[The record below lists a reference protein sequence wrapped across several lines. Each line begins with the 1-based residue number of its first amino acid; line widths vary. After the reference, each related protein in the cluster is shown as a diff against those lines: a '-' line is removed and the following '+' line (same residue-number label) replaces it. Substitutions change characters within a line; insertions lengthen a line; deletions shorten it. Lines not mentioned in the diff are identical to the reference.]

1 MRILVDNTGVHSV
14 ARCLEGAGKGEIDV
28 LGLLQFAT
36 QLVFGDIILVGS
48 FELGEVIERTNQVFD
63 KLLSIGIQ
71 SNVIEHIKITEQ
83 DFGLGCLKTAQVF
96 AEDIESLLPTD
107 IGDLLATTPDF
118 ADKRIIPD
126 GHIHDLI
133 SHDRPD
139 IELAERSAKALKQRA
154 EGMVEYCLT
163 TCPKLWNAIRKTYV
177 DRGGWSAKVTAYLSV
192 LLRMYLN
199 DFFAKQFES
208 CYSPAV
214 ARAKLLRQT
223 GVVVEER
230 LSRIV
235 LDAVKKI
242 STRKLPAPSVC
253 MALIRDAK
261 GDPHAILEEAC
272 KLREKAEPLRKMLR
286 KVLQKLK
293 EGDDEA
299 SIAFEKQ
306 MKELS
311 DLLEIE
317 LGLKKRP
324 EFRDALELHFVLGIP
339 APSLSAKELSDW
351 ISYRWKHRWVAVLTD
366 LSKRILNDSSKTLA
380 FYSILD
386 RNYRELVNKAAQ
398 MK

>member
-36 QLVFGDIILVGS
+36 QLIFSDTIVVGS
-48 FELGEVIERTNQVFD
+48 FELGEVIEKTNRVFD
-63 KLLSIGIQ
+63 ELLSIGIQ

-83 DFGLGCLKTAQVF
+83 DWAFGCLKTAQVF

-107 IGDLLATTPDF
+107 VGDLLATTPDF

-139 IELAERSAKALKQRA
+139 IELAEWSAKALKQRA
-154 EGMVEYCLT
+154 GGMVEYCLT

-177 DRGGWSAKVTAYLSV
+177 DRGGWSAKVTAYLAV
-192 LLRMYLN
+192 LLRMYRN
-199 DFFAKQFES
+199 DFFAKEVES

-223 GVVVEER
+223 GVIVEER
-230 LSRIV
+230 LSRII

-242 STRKLPAPSVC
+242 STRKLPAPSVGT
-253 MALIRDAK
+253 ALIRDAK

-339 APSLSAKELSDW
+339 APSLSAKELFRLDF
-351 ISYRWKHRWVAVLTD
+351 ISVEA
-366 LSKRILNDSSKTLA
+366 SMGSS
-380 FYSILD
+380 LD
-386 RNYRELVNKAAQ
+386 
-398 MK
+398 